1 MAEIQ
6 TLLNKI
12 LNAIYGKDV
21 RQSIHDA
28 ILQCYEDGKAGSQD
42 LIARNRVDEIQNN
55 IANPNLLINGDF
67 RNPVNQ
73 RGILKYEGQT
83 SKGYTI
89 DRWCMAEQDYQR
101 TVEVIEGGV
110 KVTNPNTTYVGTLQ
124 QIFEKPLPV
133 GNYTITVKVK
143 EISGGATVSC
153 AGSHESIRKD
163 LKVGVNTL
171 TLEGALINS
180 VRVFLA
186 QSSSVTI
193 EYIKLEYGKIATPFV
208 PRPYAEE
215 LALCQRYYARLSTTY
230 PMLVTQRSNADITTY
245 IFIPTPQSLRAA
257 PTIQYANVKLL
268 QNGVGGTWWDVAD
281 VTCVGFSNM
290 GATLQLTG
298 EKNFEAGVPYY
309 LILPNSGYIKMDAEI
324 Y

>member
-1 MAEIQ
+1 MSIQ
-6 TLLNKI
+6 NYLDKI
-12 LNAIYGKDV
+12 KNAIYGRDV
-21 RQSIHDA
+21 RQAIHDA
-28 ILQCYEDGKAGSQD
+28 IHQCYEDGKAGEQD
-42 LIARNRVDEIQNN
+42 LIAREGVEEIRSN

-73 RGILKYEGQT
+73 RGITKYEGQT
-83 SKGYTI
+83 AKGYTV

-110 KVTNPNTTYVGTLQ
+110 KITNPNVTYIGTFQ
-124 QIFEKPLPV
+124 QILEHPLPL
-133 GNYTITVKVK
+133 GDYTITVKVK

-153 AGSHESIRKD
+153 SGSHEATRKD
-163 LKVGVNTL
+163 LVVGINTL

-186 QSSSVTI
+186 QSSSVAI
-193 EYIKLEYGKIATPFV
+193 EYIKLEHGKIATSFV

-215 LALCQRYYARLSTTY
+215 LALCQRYYTRLSTTY

-298 EKNFEAGVPYY
+298 QKNFEAGVPYY

>member
-6 TLLNKI
+6 TLLKNI
-12 LNAIYGKDV
+12 LSAVYGKDV

-28 ILQCYEDGKAGSQD
+28 IHKCYEDGKAGELD
-42 LIARNRVDEIQNN
+42 LVAREGIERIRNN
-55 IANPNLLINGDF
+55 IANPNLLMNGDF

-73 RGILKYEGQT
+73 RGILTYEGQT

-101 TVEVIEGGV
+101 TVEVIDGGV
-110 KVTNPNTTYVGTLQ
+110 KITNPNTTYIGTLQ
-124 QIFEKPLPV
+124 QIFENPLPV
-133 GNYTITVKVK
+133 GNYTITVKVS

-153 AGSHESIRKD
+153 AGTHESIREE

-171 TLEGALINS
+171 TLEGAVINS

-186 QSSSVTI
+186 TNSSVTI
-193 EYIKLEYGKIATPFV
+193 EYIKLEQGVIATPFV

-215 LALCQRYYARLSTTY
+215 LALCQRYYTRLSTTY
-230 PMLVTQRSNADITTY
+230 PMLVTQRANADITTY
-245 IFIPTPQSLRAA
+245 IFIPTPQSLRTA
-257 PTIQYANVKLL
+257 PTIQYANVKFL

-290 GATLQLTG
+290 GVTLQLTG
-298 EKNFEAGVPYY
+298 DKNFEAGVPYY